1 LILAAARLGVA
12 VSEEDKQ
19 YTETRFSAEILKEA
33 IAGARAVAARGKTD
47 LSSQQLRVEHDDSE
61 WTYDTVEEFLAD
73 FRKYRGYAY
82 CSIYGGNFD
91 LSVTFTRRDC
101 TVSMK
106 ASSRSDIE
114 TVFDIFEKHANE
126 AKLPPRPAPAPERV
140 MPVVFMGHGRSD
152 SWRDLKD
159 HLQDKHGFK
168 IEAYES
174 GARAGHTRFTQ
185 RRSFSDSIAPQAE
198 QRLTTVGLGSSS

>member
-1 LILAAARLGVA
+1 MILAVARLGV
-12 VSEEDKQ
+12 VISEEDKQ
-19 YTETRFSAEILKEA
+19 YTETRFSAEILKEV
-33 IAGARAVAARGKTD
+33 VAARGKTD

-114 TVFDIFEKHANE
+114 TVFDIFEKPNYLRGQH
-126 AKLPPRPAPAPERV
+126 P
-140 MPVVFMGHGRSD
+140 G
-152 SWRDLKD
+152 
-159 HLQDKHGFK
+159 
-168 IEAYES
+168 
-174 GARAGHTRFTQ
+174 T
-185 RRSFSDSIAPQAE
+185 
-198 QRLTTVGLGSSS
+198 